1 VTCRCYRQP
10 MATEPQPTIENST
23 VRPCPGHQV
32 TAVYDLPYAARGR
45 TQVKAGAT
53 GEIVRVPAHFC
64 STYSIKFLV
73 HGKEIT
79 VHGVNRH
86 EFRVLSDEL
95 PVMPG
100 FPPAKRFPQPPRA
113 RPAEGK

>member
-1 VTCRCYRQP
+1 
-10 MATEPQPTIENST
+10 
-23 VRPCPGHQV
+23 V
-32 TAVYDLPYAARGR
+32 TAIYDLPFAARDR

-53 GEIVRVPAHFC
+53 GEIVRTPAHFC

-86 EFRVLSDEL
+86 EFRVLDQDSA
-95 PVMPG
+95 VVPG
-100 FPPAKRFPQPPRA
+100 FPPAGRFPQPPRA
-113 RPAEGK
+113 TQQ

>member
-1 VTCRCYRQP
+1 
-10 MATEPQPTIENST
+10 MGSEPQPPIDNQT

-86 EFRVLSDEL
+86 EFRVLSDDSAL
-95 PVMPG
+95 IPG
-100 FPPAKRFPQPPRA
+100 FPPARRFPQPPRA
-113 RPAEGK
+113 TSTTAQPQSG

>member
-1 VTCRCYRQP
+1 
-10 MATEPQPTIENST
+10 MGSEPNPAIDIHT

-32 TAVYDLPYAARGR
+32 MAIYDLPFAARTR

-53 GEIVRVPAHFC
+53 GEIVRTPAHFC

-86 EFRVLSDEL
+86 EFRVLEDES
-95 PVMPG
+95 PAVPG
-100 FPPAKRFPQPPRA
+100 FPPARRFPQPA
-113 RPAEGK
+113 RVTRSVAE

>member
-1 VTCRCYRQP
+1 
-10 MATEPQPTIENST
+10 MGSEPQPTIENHT
-23 VRPCPGHQV
+23 VQPCPGLQV
-32 TAVYDLPYAARGR
+32 TAVYDLPFAARDR
-45 TQVKAGAT
+45 NQVKAGAT

-64 STYSIKFLV
+64 STYSLKFLV

-86 EFRVLSDEL
+86 EFRVISDAA

-100 FPPAKRFPQPPRA
+100 FPPARRFPQPPRA
-113 RPAEGK
+113 RPTESK